1 MLCDN
6 QNENQDEKL
15 SGNIRSKNITQ
26 RHFFN
31 SVFLSLITGT
41 LDSSESTLGDQ
52 KRNNQTTWSHIVQA
66 MYNGSYWRFVK
77 GSYYRYCGLVFNPK
91 WQMFGSFYPLLKQG
105 SSPLLW
111 EAADQ
116 DTIKGLFVHYDNLLE
131 SRNLTVSFVP
141 PQTYSHIV

>member
-1 MLCDN
+1 MKSSVVTYGIKN
-6 QNENQDEKL
+6 DEKTFSL
-15 SGNIRSKNITQ
+15 
-26 RHFFN
+26 
-31 SVFLSLITGT
+31 VFASPLTGT
-41 LDSSESTLGDQ
+41 LDSSQSTLGDQ

-66 MYNGSYWRFVK
+66 LYNGSYCCFVK
-77 GSYYRYCGLVFNPK
+77 ASHYRFSGVVFNPK

-105 SSPLLW
+105 SSPLHW

-116 DTIKGLFVHYDNLLE
+116 DTIKALFVHYDNLLE